1 MTSLV
6 LDGLAA
12 TLVVVGALFF
22 VSGTV
27 GLLRFPDVY
36 CRLHV
41 LTKADNVGLG
51 FIAVGLATRSGSLAA
66 ALQILVTWVV
76 ALAAAS
82 TVCHLLA
89 RRALD
94 VGVPAH
100 LGSSAAGAGGGDPRA
115 AAKWAE

>member
-1 MTSLV
+1 MTAV
-6 LDGLAA
+6 IVDGLAA
-12 TLVVVGALFF
+12 TLVVTGALFF

-51 FIAVGLATRSGSLAA
+51 FIAVGLATRSGSVAVG
-66 ALQILVTWVV
+66 LQILLTWLL

-94 VGVPAH
+94 VGVPAF
-100 LGSSAAGAGGGDPRA
+100 LVAPAGVSKGGTQRTPTEGA
-115 AAKWAE
+115 Q